1 MAKLHRTT
9 IHASSR
15 EEEDVGMNPMIQRK
29 RQHNHQHNHQSQSHT
44 PPEVNGATD
53 ALASAL
59 HMPSTFLFFL
69 IL

>member
-15 EEEDVGMNPMIQRK
+15 EEEDVGMNPMMQRK
-29 RQHNHQHNHQSQSHT
+29 RQHNHQSQSHT